1 MRRGSVL
8 LKGWVF
14 LSWLAAMVLSPA
26 VAWADPPGPNA
37 LPVHVVSVKSDDAF
51 DQAEALTLVMRKAVR
66 DSKGWS
72 LADSRQSLE
81 YLALKMGC
89 NQPIDAACEARIAE
103 VLKADRFLWAVIS
116 FGDDSRT
123 TISGTLNFFVRGE
136 GTKRAPLNYSANL
149 DDANADALVDVA
161 RTAVDQVT
169 GGAPKGTLKVSAG
182 GVAGQLF
189 IDGEPVGAL
198 PVDGGSFPLTSGEHR
213 VLVKANG
220 YSDAEATA
228 TVKPSKTVEVNL
240 SLVPVEESP
249 PTDLRMVGGFTAIG
263 LGLAAGGVGL
273 WGALEVNN
281 VRNDEQWTTFRNT
294 VPQGTNA
301 CDAAESGGNIAIV
314 DQCDRAATM
323 EIIQAV
329 SFPVAGVAVG
339 VGVYLLGTSS
349 LFGGGEAEEGDTP
362 SAFTVTPIVSPEVQ
376 AMSVQYRF

>member
-1 MRRGSVL
+1 MGRGTVL
-8 LKGWVF
+8 LKGWIF
-14 LSWLAAMVLSPA
+14 LSCLAAMVLSPA
-26 VAWADPPGPNA
+26 MAWADPPGPNA

-51 DQAEALTLVMRKAVR
+51 DQAEALTLAIRKAVR

-89 NQPIDAACEARIAE
+89 ADPIDAACEARIAE
-103 VLKADRFLWAVIS
+103 VLKADRFLWAVIT
-116 FGDDSRT
+116 FEDDSKT
-123 TISGTLNFFVRGE
+123 AVTGTLNFFVRGE
-136 GTKRAPLNYSANL
+136 GTKKAPFNYSANL

-169 GGAPKGTLKVSAG
+169 GGPPKGTLKVSAG

-198 PVDGGSFPLTSGEHR
+198 AAEGGSFPLASGEHR
-213 VLVKANG
+213 VLVKAAG

-240 SLVPVEESP
+240 SLVPIEEAP
-249 PTDLRMVGGFTAIG
+249 PTDLRMIGGFTAIG

-273 WGALEVNN
+273 WGALQVND
-281 VRNDEQWTTFRNT
+281 VRNDETWSTHRST

-301 CDAAESGGNIAIV
+301 CDAAQAAGNVAIV
-314 DQCDRAATM
+314 DQCDKAATM

-349 LFGGGEAEEGDTP
+349 LFGGGEEEGDTP
-362 SAFTVTPIVSPEVQ
+362 SAFTITPIVSPEVQ